1 MAHRRF
7 FFLLVSFLCVY
18 FSSFQHYFKSFKQ
31 DRNGRGRLC
40 RYSSVL
46 ENTSLVSQAC
56 SPHDRCTDFINR
68 VLTSLATSSPPI
80 STSHPKQ
87 VQDDSLPLIRQIL
100 QTSGI
105 PAGTVRIIIAS
116 WRRGTRKQ
124 YACHLQKWL
133 LFCCQQD
140 EDPISM
146 NPHTFLAF
154 LQSLYDK
161 GLGYSALN
169 SARSAVSSISILAS
183 DIHNDTIGNHPL
195 IRKFMRGEFNLRP
208 HITAT
213 VICLESRGCPHISK
227 IMVTCCHLVLATTE
241 YETRL
246 LMLMLLA
253 TGQRS
258 QSMMHCCIKN
268 MTAKH
273 SRVYFHMR
281 QLLKTSRSGARVD
294 KLIVCAYPVD
304 RRLCPVLYIKEYL
317 KRTKLLRQSDQF
329 FVQCAKPYKG
339 VSRDTI
345 RRWTKQVLKL
355 SGVDT
360 VRFKAHSTRAA
371 ATSLADSRHVPMD
384 TILKFAGWKSSSTFA
399 RYYKR
404 PIMADSESRFCH
416 AVLTTSTR

>member
-1 MAHRRF
+1 M
-7 FFLLVSFLCVY
+7 
-18 FSSFQHYFKSFKQ
+18 
-31 DRNGRGRLC
+31 C

-68 VLTSLATSSPPI
+68 VQTSLATSSSPT

-105 PAGTVRIIIAS
+105 PAGTIRIIIAS

-133 LFCCQQD
+133 LFCCPRY

-195 IRKFMRGEFNLRP
+195 IRKFMRGLFNLRP
-208 HITAT
+208 QLPPPSSVWNPEVVLTFLKSWSPAAT
-213 VICLESRGCPHISK
+213 LSLPQLSMK
-227 IMVTCCHLVLATTE
+227 
-241 YETRL
+241 L

-253 TGQRS
+253 TGQRG

-268 MTAKH
+268 MTVKH

-281 QLLKTSRSGARVD
+281 QLLKTSRPGAHVD

-317 KRTKLLRQSDQF
+317 KRIKLLRQSDQF

-345 RRWTKQVLKL
+345 RRWTKQVLRL
-355 SGVDT
+355 SVVDT

-371 ATSLADSRHVPMD
+371 ATSLADFRHVPMD

-404 PIMADSESRFCH
+404 PLMADSESRFCH
-416 AVLTTSTR
+416 AVLTSTR